1 MIAKRF
7 PELLSDINGLIDSRK
22 RNEYSMAEIV
32 TGALFMFLFKET
44 SRNAYNNDRCDPVF
58 EKNYYRQFKLR
69 LPHPDTIEDLMRV
82 LSPDLLEELKMGLV
96 SGLIASKVLRKHR
109 FMGKYYFVAVDATGT
124 HSFDH
129 QHCEHCLSKT
139 SKNGVTNWFHYVL
152 EAKLVTSTGLSIS
165 LASEFIEN
173 DPEREF
179 EKQDCERKAFVR
191 LAEKIKKNYPR
202 LAICIL
208 GDGLYPNNTVFD
220 ICRQYDW
227 KFIITLK
234 EGNLK
239 TFQTEVGLLY
249 AQAITQQVYRKNKTH
264 RMQMNLSYLN
274 DIEYGAHQY
283 SWVQCLETK
292 TRLSDK
298 SEENQR
304 FVYITN
310 ITQDRA
316 NLITTVDGGR
326 LRWKIENEAF
336 NTQKN
341 QGYELEHK
349 YSRVS
354 YTALQNYYHV
364 LQIAHMINQWVE
376 HSSEVIELMS
386 ENSKQTIR
394 SLWKDLLVY
403 MKSIPITQ
411 EQLQAFLTG

>member
-1 MIAKRF
+1 M
-7 PELLSDINGLIDSRK
+7 
-22 RNEYSMAEIV
+22 
-32 TGALFMFLFKET
+32 
-44 SRNAYNNDRCDPVF
+44 
-58 EKNYYRQFKLR
+58 
-69 LPHPDTIEDLMRV
+69 
-82 LSPDLLEELKMGLV
+82 
-96 SGLIASKVLRKHR
+96 
-109 FMGKYYFVAVDATGT
+109 
-124 HSFDH
+124 
-129 QHCEHCLSKT
+129 
-139 SKNGVTNWFHYVL
+139 
-152 EAKLVTSTGLSIS
+152 
-165 LASEFIEN
+165 
-173 DPEREF
+173 
-179 EKQDCERKAFVR
+179 
-191 LAEKIKKNYPR
+191 
-202 LAICIL
+202 
-208 GDGLYPNNTVFD
+208 FD

-264 RMQMNLSYLN
+264 RIQMNLSYLN

-394 SLWKDLLVY
+394 SLWKDLLVF

-411 EQLQAFLTG
+411 EQLQTFLTG

>member
-96 SGLIASKVLRKHR
+96 SGLISSKILRKHR

-152 EAKLVTSTGLSIS
+152 EAKLVTSTGFSIS

-179 EKQDCERKAFVR
+179 EKQDCVAPCKGR
-191 LAEKIKKNYPR
+191 EKRIP
-202 LAICIL
+202 
-208 GDGLYPNNTVFD
+208 
-220 ICRQYDW
+220 
-227 KFIITLK
+227 
-234 EGNLK
+234 
-239 TFQTEVGLLY
+239 
-249 AQAITQQVYRKNKTH
+249 
-264 RMQMNLSYLN
+264 
-274 DIEYGAHQY
+274 
-283 SWVQCLETK
+283 
-292 TRLSDK
+292 TR
-298 SEENQR
+298 
-304 FVYITN
+304 V
-310 ITQDRA
+310 A
-316 NLITTVDGGR
+316 
-326 LRWKIENEAF
+326 
-336 NTQKN
+336 
-341 QGYELEHK
+341 
-349 YSRVS
+349 
-354 YTALQNYYHV
+354 
-364 LQIAHMINQWVE
+364 
-376 HSSEVIELMS
+376 
-386 ENSKQTIR
+386 
-394 SLWKDLLVY
+394 
-403 MKSIPITQ
+403 
-411 EQLQAFLTG
+411 